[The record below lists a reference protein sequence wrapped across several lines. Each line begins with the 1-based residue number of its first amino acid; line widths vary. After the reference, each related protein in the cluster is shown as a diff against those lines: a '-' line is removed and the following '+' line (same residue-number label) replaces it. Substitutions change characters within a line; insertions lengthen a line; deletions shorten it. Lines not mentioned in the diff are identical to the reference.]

1 MPRLTTMVAVRSA
14 MSNVAPWTCHWPTKL
29 RLAVAVVEVAVEVVL
44 GLEVFPGAE
53 LAEALAEVVVELEVG
68 LVLGVFFEQPAKPA
82 ATITAPKQS
91 SRQQTLR
98 PTIRSLCRAG
108 RVLAPNQRTGNEDRT
123 DRAPLRRPR

>member
-91 SRQQTLR
+91 SRQ
-98 PTIRSLCRAG
+98 
-108 RVLAPNQRTGNEDRT
+108 
-123 DRAPLRRPR
+123 